1 MALKS
6 GVYTIVNV
14 RNRNWAVVL
23 NDNDLGD
30 VVAGSSA
37 DEHAGEKWNIQLISN
52 GNYIL
57 RNQRYDD
64 ISASYHPSI
73 SGNEKVTTRRNGRL
87 MEWKIYLDDT
97 GRGYRICTQN
107 LGRCW
112 TLPDDDTGTEVA
124 LEQSRPQDRQLWI
137 FVTEGGLSLPSAV
150 TGSGSAPPDN
160 VVGAGPSMGAAP
172 GDAGNVNPLPSYRSN
187 VDLAEY
193 LRDVAVPNAGYECRQ
208 PEDSC
213 LVGTREEVI
222 SNILHWAK
230 DRNEPPVCWL
240 SAGAGVGKSAIAQT
254 VADRLA
260 KKQRLLAS
268 FFFRRGEGDRASSS
282 RFILT
287 LAHQL
292 SLSVPSILPLIGKA
306 FKNERVVDQPLDVQ
320 LTKLLVEPLLSRTLS
335 MPIHRKLAEKLTNVR
350 VPNVIVIDGLDE
362 CDDKQEMTKFIK
374 AIAKATGDSRSL
386 IRFFFTSRVEE
397 HIRQPFEGL
406 PSVTHRLRLDDFDAS
421 TDLRVFLRSRFDN
434 MLREK
439 HPVMRDVP
447 RPWPSYSDLDALIK
461 QSSGLFIFVSTLV
474 EFVKA
479 YQFPDDALKMVL
491 DASADTGIDP
501 LYRQVLSSANRG
513 KQFDQVFSTILL
525 VRRPLSI
532 THVGHLLRL
541 PAKVIV
547 DELLQVQ
554 SIVRIPDDN
563 SKPVQLM
570 HTSLRDFLTTKQ
582 RSGNFFIDP
591 LTRHAAITF
600 DCLMVIKEGPEPK
613 LIWEGEV
620 ELYACYNWYQHLL
633 EGTKSVP
640 LDSLPGKLISSLKNF
655 QSKLTF
661 DTWRHSTV
669 NRASSALSTLTQHL
683 TQLQN
688 CPETLLQYISNI
700 QRHFFVSDLVSM
712 APQTDC

>member
-37 DEHAGEKWNIQLISN
+37 DEHVGEKWNIQLISN

-64 ISASYHPSI
+64 ISASYHPSF

-87 MEWKIYLDDT
+87 MEWKIYPDDS
-97 GRGYRICTQN
+97 GSGYRICTQN
-107 LGRCW
+107 LGRYW

-124 LEQSRPQDRQLWI
+124 LEQSRPQNRQLWI

-150 TGSGSAPPDN
+150 TGSRSAPPDN
-160 VVGAGPSMGAAP
+160 VVGAGPSTGVIP
-172 GDAGNVNPLPSYRSN
+172 NPLPNYRSN
-187 VDLAEY
+187 VDPAEY
-193 LRDVAVPNAGYECRQ
+193 LRDVAVANASYESRQ

-213 LVGTREEVI
+213 LEGTREAVI
-222 SNILHWAK
+222 GNILHWAK
-230 DRNEPPVCWL
+230 GRDKRPICWL
-240 SAGAGVGKSAIAQT
+240 SAGAGVGKSAIAQA
-254 VADRLA
+254 VAARLA
-260 KKQRLLAS
+260 KKERLLAS

-306 FKNERVVDQPLDVQ
+306 FKNERIVDQPLDVQ
-320 LTKLLVEPLLSRTLS
+320 LTKLLLEPLLSRTLG
-335 MPIHRKLAEKLTNVR
+335 MPMRRRLADKLTNVR

-374 AIAKATGDSRSL
+374 VIAKATGDTQSL

-397 HIRQPFEGL
+397 HIRQPFEEL
-406 PSVTHRLRLDDFDAS
+406 TSVTHRLRLDDFDAG
-421 TDLRVFLRSRFDN
+421 TDLRVFLRSRFDYI
-434 MLREK
+434 LRQK
-439 HPVMRDVP
+439 HLVMREVP
-447 RPWPSYSDLDALIK
+447 RPWPSDSDLETLIER
-461 QSSGLFIFVSTLV
+461 SSGLFIFASTLV

-479 YQFPDDALKMVL
+479 YRFPDDALKMVL

-501 LYRQVLSSANRG
+501 LYHQVLSSANRG
-513 KQFDQVFSTILL
+513 EQFNQVFGTILL
-525 VRRPLSI
+525 LRQPFSI
-532 THVGHLLRL
+532 TRVGHLLRL
-541 PAKVIV
+541 PAKAIV

-582 RSGNFFIDP
+582 RSDIFFIDP
-591 LTRHAAITF
+591 PARHAAITV
-600 DCLMVIKEGPEPK
+600 DCLMVIKEGSEPNPF
-613 LIWEGEV
+613 WEGEV
-620 ELYACYNWYQHLL
+620 EMYACQNWYQHLF
-633 EGTKSVP
+633 EGIESIL
-640 LDSLPGKLISSLKNF
+640 LDSLLGKLISSLENL

-661 DTWRHSTV
+661 DTWVNTSILQRRSTV
-669 NRASSALSTLTQHL
+669 QSALSALGATIQGL
-683 TQLQN
+683 TQLQD
-688 CPETLLQYISNI
+688 CPETLLQYINDI
-700 QRHFFVSDLVSM
+700 QRHFDVKLGL
-712 APQTDC
+712 T